1 MFFRPRTT
9 RIPFKANERKR
20 KVGQRLQRIEPDLT
34 SDRHARAAIE
44 AYADSCA
51 VDMPWL
57 AELLRQSEA
66 HGTGDLSACAAT
78 VRRVFALAQP
88 IVNTQEQW
96 VLRVRAGTNL
106 NTLGANL
113 ARRSDTAGSGDGA
126 KVVWLSAMAKR
137 AVCRNRSS
145 NRTANWRMADL
156 RRARTRSLSIVD

>member
-78 VRRVFALAQP
+78 VRRVFALAQDWAAGQP
-88 IVNTQEQW
+88 DYAHSAWEHVRIHLEAALIRQLKPQEDDNNEDGKREAQ
-96 VLRVRAGTNL
+96 R
-106 NTLGANL
+106 L
-113 ARRSDTAGSGDGA
+113 AP
-126 KVVWLSAMAKR
+126 
-137 AVCRNRSS
+137 
-145 NRTANWRMADL
+145 
-156 RRARTRSLSIVD
+156 ARTG